1 MAEEEKQPQLR
12 RPKAGEGPIKY
23 GDVFEMSGKMAG
35 EPISPR
41 DAAAMESAE
50 NRAFGKTI
58 KGGPASLMRSA
69 AAINVEAGLVGPDE
83 ASPAFADHGLVEGE
97 PWNESQ
103 PAHEHSESA
112 LSGPDALGLEGAG
125 GGIAIG
131 EALLAAAAAIGDKPV
146 DQADAAANIQAA
158 EMRATG
164 VSSGL
169 GSGLGAEA
177 QAAAMVNARMVYDE
191 DKTTL
196 SEIIGEAAN
205 VLTDD
210 KPVTRSDAELV
221 RAAELRGDPE
231 GVVGTDALHHHAI
244 KHSTTPG
251 GVAEA
256 AAAAAR
262 INQPDTD
269 QQ

>member
-69 AAINVEAGLVGPDE
+69 AVINVEAGLVGPDE
-83 ASPAFADHGLVEGE
+83 ASPAFADHGMVEGE

-103 PAHEHSESA
+103 PAHERSESA
-112 LSGPDALGLEGAG
+112 LSGPDALGLEDAG
-125 GGIAIG
+125 GGITIG

-146 DQADAAANIQAA
+146 DRADAAAIQAA

-196 SEIIGEAAN
+196 SEIIGEAVN

-210 KPVTRSDAELV
+210 KPVTGSDAELV

-231 GVVGTDALHHHAI
+231 GMVGTDALHHGAI

-256 AAAAAR
+256 VAAAAR